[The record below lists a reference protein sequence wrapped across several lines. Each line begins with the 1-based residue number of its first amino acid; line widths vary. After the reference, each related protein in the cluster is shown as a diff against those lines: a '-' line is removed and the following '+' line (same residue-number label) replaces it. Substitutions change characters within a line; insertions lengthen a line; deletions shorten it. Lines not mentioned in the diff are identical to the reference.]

1 MANTVTE
8 KDIKCLMNSSKK
20 EIITVG
26 NKTTIV
32 VVTLPN
38 GFVITESSSCVDPSN
53 YNEELG
59 ASICLERI
67 ENKLWELEGYRL
79 QSKIY
84 EDGMLTT

>member
-1 MANTVTE
+1 MTNTVTE
-8 KDIKCLMNSSKK
+8 KDIKCLINSSKK
-20 EIITVG
+20 EVITVG
-26 NKTTIV
+26 DKTTIV

-38 GFVITESSSCVDPSN
+38 GFVIAESSSCVDPSS

-84 EDGMLTT
+84 EDSMLTT